1 MAAGERRAGSW
12 LQDGPPPA
20 PGGRVGEG
28 GGREEGGGELFGSW
42 GGVAGEGSGGV
53 ASGGEGDVIAAPS
66 ELATPL
72 VKEEARAGR
81 LQAELGSAR
90 AGKWDG
96 LREQVARLEA
106 EAEGFRGALG
116 HINSFFAAEASRN
129 SAERELEPG
138 RHLLDVQEALRAKTE
153 EVKCLEEDFH
163 SQESKIACERTE
175 LTKMRSDLLEARA
188 SGEAKLNAALSAASK
203 ERVRALTLEKEL
215 QSLMDSLENAMAGR
229 AEDADNKLS
238 EAKRAHL
245 REVSELR
252 EHMQAL
258 EAEAEAALV
267 IKERYEKELVKVVVD
282 RQHAARTEEGRGQD
296 MRSRQEELQSELDRA
311 HASASEAEDR
321 LKHGLEEH
329 RLLNSKLQMRNRE
342 VSELQSQ
349 LQLAMRQS
357 EQDRQDGQK
366 ALTELLE
373 VSLERDLLRVRAAA
387 QDSAT
392 RVQQAERGKLE
403 AGLRKMLD
411 VFQMSGASESS
422 KLQRLNVLLE
432 EVIGSLSSCVDAK
445 LRLTRSLG
453 RSPQK

>member
-1 MAAGERRAGSW
+1 MGGSGGRA
-12 LQDGPPPA
+12 A
-20 PGGRVGEG
+20 PGG
-28 GGREEGGGELFGSW
+28 
-42 GGVAGEGSGGV
+42 AG
-53 ASGGEGDVIAAPS
+53 DDIAVRS
-66 ELATPL
+66 ELAAPL
-72 VKEEARAGR
+72 LKEEARGGW
-81 LQAELGSAR
+81 LQAELESAR
-90 AGKWDG
+90 AEKWGG
-96 LREQVARLEA
+96 LREQVARLQD
-106 EAEGFRGALG
+106 ALG
-116 HINSFFAAEASRN
+116 HIDSYFAAEASGN
-129 SAERELEPG
+129 SYFAAEAR
-138 RHLLDVQEALRAKTE
+138 
-153 EVKCLEEDFH
+153 
-163 SQESKIACERTE
+163 ERTE
-175 LTKMRSDLLEARA
+175 LAKMRNDLLEARA

-215 QSLMDSLENAMAGR
+215 QALMDRLENAMAGR

-238 EAKRAHL
+238 EAKRAHM

-296 MRSRQEELQSELDRA
+296 MRGRQEELQRELDRA
-311 HASASEAEDR
+311 HASASEAGDQ
-321 LKHGLEEH
+321 LKHELEEQ

-342 VSELQSQ
+342 ISELQSQ
-349 LQLAMRQS
+349 LQSQLRQS

-373 VSLERDLLRVRAAA
+373 MSRERDQLRVRAAA
-387 QDSAT
+387 QDSTT
-392 RVQQAERGKLE
+392 RVQQAERAKLE

-411 VFQMSGASESS
+411 TFEMGGASESS
-422 KLQRLNVLLE
+422 KLQRLKVLLE
-432 EVIGSLSSCVDAK
+432 EVVGSLSSCMEAK